1 VDALK
6 VAKAVWK
13 LGAGRSKAD
22 EPVDHR
28 VGIRLLHVQGE
39 KVKEGDGLIEIH
51 HNSPQLNADI
61 HQQLE
66 EAIHISDN
74 LNEKQHSLIIDII
87 RD

>member
-13 LGAGRSKAD
+13 LGAGRSKSD
-22 EPVDHR
+22 EPIDHK
-28 VGIRLLHVQGE
+28 VGIRLLRMQGE

-51 HNSPQLNADI
+51 HGSPKLDADI
-61 HQQLE
+61 HRQLE
-66 EAIHISDN
+66 EAILISDD
-74 LNEKQHSLIIDII
+74 LNEVKHSLIIDII